1 MNLNTRPSGCVK
13 VYADLL
19 RKTTRLLTK
28 EIYSKQES
36 SVNSSSLS
44 SGIAKFC
51 LNIIDKDCQHC
62 IETKPFPHVGKKCN
76 KQTFRMLF

>member
-28 EIYSKQES
+28 
-36 SVNSSSLS
+36 VR
-44 SGIAKFC
+44 A
-51 LNIIDKDCQHC
+51 
-62 IETKPFPHVGKKCN
+62 
-76 KQTFRMLF
+76 